1 MPLTATMVPSFAPL
15 APLATPQ
22 GAAAPDPAASALARA
37 VEWRDRRGMD
47 LDGALSL
54 YVRHAQVHEE
64 PIERMLA
71 RLKQLLL
78 AHVRPLR
85 ADDDPHEVI
94 ALVMRRAITAW
105 YRTD

>member
-1 MPLTATMVPSFAPL
+1 MPLTATIAPTLAPL
-15 APLATPQ
+15 APLAVTQ
-22 GAAAPDPAASALARA
+22 GDAASDPAASALVRA
-37 VEWRDRRGMD
+37 VEWRNRRGMD

-54 YVRHAQVHEE
+54 YVRQAQVREE